1 MKAQLAVTL
10 GAMNPL
16 RTHRTIGVVL
26 DTEFQPE
33 DVFEA
38 CNRIGS
44 FWSDLDSLPHQW
56 QKSLRTQLDGLNACS
71 MSVGDYFDVTI
82 DGRTMRHI
90 CLPTGWE
97 KVQR

>member
-1 MKAQLAVTL
+1 MSATLVVQL

-16 RTHRTIGVVL
+16 RTHRTLRAEL

-33 DVFEA
+33 DVYEA
-38 CNRIGS
+38 CNRIES
-44 FWSDLDSLPHQW
+44 FWTDLDNLPHEW
-56 QKSLRTQLDGLNACS
+56 QKSLRRQLDGLNASS

-82 DGRTMRHI
+82 GEHTMRHI

-97 KVQR
+97 KVTR